1 MTNDLRA
8 VVLAELGDPLPLTRA
23 ERDAAYARIRSEFD
37 AMLDFESDAEGRAA
51 HAAALEQAIETIETD
66 LQAVAQTADAQP
78 VAPQDKPQ
86 AVAAPARTRAKTM
99 HKGLAA
105 ALAVVAIA
113 IVGAGAWYV
122 VSVQRDLPAAPAIV
136 VPQKE
141 ASIDPKKDLDPVASD
156 TARSFTDAMREG
168 DAGKVA
174 LLLQTGYR
182 PTRVELR
189 TAMLQVR
196 FTPQIQSATLGL
208 ASDIRDISC
217 GFTTFYD
224 VRKPMTPPR
233 LFDAEDAFAIMKQI
247 GQDPWKSMCATDRAR
262 WRDALAKIEQQ
273 FAQYSK
279 PDAEKKAQAEACVR
293 RLNTKEAMDR
303 WEQANCQACPE
314 NHSNCETYCPQ
325 TPKAAD
331 ADEARFFSFNRS
343 DMAMAE
349 AASRGPNS
357 SRAELYCNLQYLT
370 RPIEFDLGNLQ
381 RFRALASLFE

>member
-37 AMLDFESDAEGRAA
+37 AMLDGESDAEGRAA

-86 AVAAPARTRAKTM
+86 AVAAPAGTRAKTM
-99 HKGLAA
+99 HKGTAA
-105 ALAVVAIA
+105 ALVVAAIA
-113 IVGAGAWYV
+113 ILGAGAWYV
-122 VSVQRDLPAAPAIV
+122 VSAQRDLPAAPAIV

-208 ASDIRDISC
+208 ASDIR
-217 GFTTFYD
+217 GG
-224 VRKPMTPPR
+224 VRGVRQRAAGAGR
-233 LFDAEDAFAIMKQI
+233 LL

-279 PDAEKKAQAEACVR
+279 PDAAKKAQAEACVR
-293 RLNTKEAMDR
+293 RLNTKEAMER

-325 TPKAAD
+325 TPKATD

-349 AASRGPNS
+349 AASRGPNR